1 MKHISTGKLTRHNF
15 LIENAGRDMS
25 IEQMFEQM
33 YYNGFNEKGTQI
45 GKIDVNIEQ
54 LSKNNKKFFK
64 FWMQPQEQIITTMRY
79 YCQSIRK
86 VSKSQITEVKL

>member
-1 MKHISTGKLTRHNF
+1 MKDISTGKLTRHNF

-33 YYNGFNEKGTQI
+33 YYNDFNEKGTQI

-54 LSKNNKKFFK
+54 LSKNKKKIFK
-64 FWMQPQEQIITTMRY
+64 FWMQPQERIRTNMRY

-86 VSKSQITEVKL
+86 VSKSQITEVKP